1 MFFDHRAGTNTSS
14 VHTDIQWHPTFA
26 LLAVATKIDDAD
38 NEAQGAVSLFF
49 DEVSY
54 DRILC
59 LLISRMPIW
68 QGNLVSNTKIFAQ
81 FLSYRFMIILF
92 SG

>member
-1 MFFDHRAGTNTSS
+1 MSVFFDHRAGTNTNS

-49 DEVSY
+49 DEVTY
-54 DRILC
+54 FLC
-59 LLISRMPIW
+59 VITVTLIFPLIYTLNITSE
-68 QGNLVSNTKIFAQ
+68 NYEL
-81 FLSYRFMIILF
+81 
-92 SG
+92 

>member
-1 MFFDHRAGTNTSS
+1 MFFDHRAGTNTNS

-49 DEVSY
+49 DEV
-54 DRILC
+54 
-59 LLISRMPIW
+59 
-68 QGNLVSNTKIFAQ
+68 TT
-81 FLSYRFMIILF
+81 FL
-92 SG
+92 